1 MVQVITVP
9 TNGGGVPPIPTGAT
23 NVSQRGGGGEGADQ
37 RQFVAPA
44 AGGLPAD
51 QLLNLATQGQPAPQA
66 PAGADPEYAAFLA
79 WKASQGAPAVQPAPV
94 APVAPAAPVVR
105 VSPTAALDTTVTAA
119 KADPVLNSMLTLLD
133 RSVQNLDRNRAIGNA
148 LTYGDPTLV
157 DVAYLRE
164 IGGANA
170 DSLIE
175 VSKAVVQHATA
186 SADAAAQ
193 AVYAKAGSE
202 SDWNAASAAFNKG
215 APAHL
220 KQFVAYS
227 MNSGDRSQ
235 IDAAAST
242 VVEFARASGLVPV
255 VPTGH
260 VNSGG
265 GAPGTSQAL
274 SKAQFQQEHA
284 KLDRNARGYEEA
296 RGELMGRRQ
305 LGIQMG
311 L

>member
-9 TNGGGVPPIPTGAT
+9 ASAGIPPIPQGAT
-23 NVSQRGGGGEGADQ
+23 NVSQRGGGGEPSDQ
-37 RQFVAPA
+37 GQFVAPP

-51 QLLNLATQGQPAPQA
+51 QLLTLATQGQAPAQA
-66 PAGADPEYAAFLA
+66 PAGVDAAEFAAFQA
-79 WKASQGAPAVQPAPV
+79 WKASQGKAPAPV
-94 APVAPAAPVVR
+94 APVAPTAQTAVP
-105 VSPTAALDTTVTAA
+105 VSPTAALDTTLIAA
-119 KADPVLNSMLTLLD
+119 KADPILNSMLTLLD
-133 RSVQNLDRNRAIGNA
+133 KSVANLDRSRAIGNA
-148 LTYGDPTLV
+148 LTYGDPNLV
-157 DVAYLRE
+157 DVAYLTE

-170 DSLIE
+170 ASLIE
-175 VSKAVVQHATA
+175 IAKGVVGHATA

-193 AVYAKAGSE
+193 SIYAKAGSE
-202 SDWNAASAAFNKG
+202 ANWNAASAAFNKG
-215 APAHL
+215 APQHL

-227 MNSGDRSQ
+227 LNSGDRAQ
-235 IDAAAST
+235 IEAAATT
-242 VVEFARASGLVPV
+242 VVEFARNSGLMPV
-255 VPTGH
+255 APTGQ

-265 GAPGTSQAL
+265 GAPGSTQAL
-274 SKAQFQQEHA
+274 SKAQFQAEHA